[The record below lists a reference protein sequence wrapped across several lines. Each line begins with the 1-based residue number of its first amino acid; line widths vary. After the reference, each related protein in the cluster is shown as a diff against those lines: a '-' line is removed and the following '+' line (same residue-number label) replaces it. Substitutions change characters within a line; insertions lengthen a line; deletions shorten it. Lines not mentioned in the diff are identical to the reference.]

1 MTMKLMFN
9 PIINFQ
15 NIKDMKKIFAF
26 IAAAA
31 ICCPAFVS
39 CDKDNGGNGEETGTP
54 EYLDDVTADA
64 ASITFTVNST
74 GEYGYKYAIISQT
87 YYEIILPMN
96 EGEDVTAEEAQQLT
110 FAQFLMGDTVMTT
123 VEPITVTVDSPYYGM
138 GEGMDITPETMYYI
152 VAVDLDAE
160 GNFENSNIKFVTVT
174 TAAAAEAEPAE

>member
-1 MTMKLMFN
+1 MTMKLLFN

-39 CDKDNGGNGEETGTP
+39 C
-54 EYLDDVTADA
+54 
-64 ASITFTVNST
+64 SITFTVNST

-87 YYEIILPMN
+87 YYEMILSMN
-96 EGEDVTAEEAQQLT
+96 EGEDVTAEEAQLLT

-123 VEPITVTVDSPYYGM
+123 VGPITVTEDSPFYGM

-152 VAVDLDAE
+152 AAVDLDAE
-160 GNFENSNIKFVTVT
+160 GNYENSNIKFVTVT